1 MKVDPRK
8 IKILGVDDDPASLEV
23 LKTILQAHGYQVLT
37 AGSGKE
43 GLAIVH
49 ALPVDLVITD
59 LRMPVMDGLAFLKAI
74 HSSFPSLSVII
85 TSAYAS
91 IDSAVEAI
99 KMGAYAYLTKPI
111 TSERVLHLVGRA
123 IDEQQLRQE
132 NLYLRRQLEE
142 RHQFDNILGKSPHM
156 QEIFRLIEDLEGS
169 DATVLIQGN
178 TGTGKELIARALH
191 FHSPRK
197 ERPFLAVN
205 CGGLTETLL
214 ESELFGHIK
223 GAFTGAT
230 ANKRGLFREADCGTL
245 FLDEISETS
254 AGMQVR
260 LLRATQEGEI
270 KPVGVE
276 QPLRVD
282 VRIIAATNQ
291 DLAQAMAAGR
301 FRPDLYYRLNV
312 IGIHLPDLRERR
324 EDIPPLAEH
333 FLERYRKRLKK
344 KELREISPEA
354 LAVLLDYE
362 WPGNVRELENCIE
375 RAVVLTR
382 GEAIGPE
389 HLPGSL
395 RHLTPERSITFA
407 VGTSLEVMERQALLA
422 TLREVKGNKAAAA
435 RLLGISQRTLY
446 RKIKTYGLDRLLQDI
461 MSRTE

>member
-1 MKVDPRK
+1 MNVDPRK
-8 IKILGVDDDPASLEV
+8 IKILAVDDDASSLE
-23 LKTILQAHGYQVLT
+23 LLQTILEAHGYQIVT
-37 AGSGKE
+37 ATSGKE
-43 GLAIVH
+43 GLAIVQ
-49 ALPVDLVITD
+49 ALPIDLVITD
-59 LRMPVMDGLAFLKAI
+59 LRMPGMDGLAFLKSV
-74 HSSFPSLSVII
+74 HGNFSSLPVII
-85 TSAYAS
+85 TTGHGS

-99 KMGAYAYLTKPI
+99 KKGAYAYLTKPI
-111 TSERVLHLVGRA
+111 TSERLLHLVGRA
-123 IDEQQLRQE
+123 IDEQHLRQE

-142 RHQFDNILGKSPHM
+142 RNRFDNILGKSPHM

-169 DATVLIQGN
+169 EATVLIQGN

-230 ANKRGLFREADCGTL
+230 VNKRGLFKEADGGTL

-254 AGMQVR
+254 PSMQVR
-260 LLRATQEGEI
+260 LLRAIQEGEV
-270 KPVGVE
+270 KPVGSE
-276 QPLRVD
+276 QSINVD

-312 IGIHLPDLRERR
+312 IGVHLPDLKERR
-324 EDIPPLAEH
+324 EDIPPLAQH
-333 FLERYRKRLKK
+333 FLDVYRERLKK
-344 KELREISPEA
+344 KEVGEISPEA
-354 LAVLLDYE
+354 LAVLMDYE

-375 RAVVLTR
+375 RAVVLAR
-382 GEAIGPE
+382 GEAIRPE

-395 RHLTPERSITFA
+395 RHLTPERSLTFA
-407 VGTSLEVMERQALLA
+407 VGTSLEVLERQAILA

-446 RKIKTYGLDRLLQDI
+446 RKVKTYGLDGLLQDI
-461 MSRTE
+461 MSVSE

>member
-1 MKVDPRK
+1 MNVDPRK
-8 IKILGVDDDPASLEV
+8 IKILAVDDDPGSVELLQSILEG
-23 LKTILQAHGYQVLT
+23 HGYQVIT
-37 AGSGKE
+37 ATSGKE
-43 GLAIVH
+43 GLSVVQASP
-49 ALPVDLVITD
+49 LDLIITD
-59 LRMPVMDGLAFLKAI
+59 LKMPGMDGLGFLKSV
-74 HSSFPSLSVII
+74 HDNFPSLPIII
-85 TSAYAS
+85 TTAHAS

-99 KMGAYAYLTKPI
+99 KKGAYAYLTKPI

-123 IDEQQLRQE
+123 IGEQHLRQE

-142 RHQFDNILGKSPHM
+142 RHRFDNILGKSPHM

-169 DATVLIQGN
+169 EATVLIQGS
-178 TGTGKELIARALH
+178 TGTGKELVARALH

-197 ERPFLAVN
+197 DRPFLAVN

-230 ANKRGLFREADCGTL
+230 ANKRGLFKEADGGTL

-254 AGMQVR
+254 PSMQVR
-260 LLRATQEGEI
+260 LLRAIQEGEI
-270 KPVGVE
+270 KPVGSE
-276 QPLRVD
+276 QSMTVD
-282 VRIIAATNQ
+282 VRIITATNQ

-324 EDIPPLAEH
+324 EDIPPLAQH
-333 FLERYRKRLKK
+333 FLEIYRERLKRK
-344 KELREISPEA
+344 DVREISPEA
-354 LAVLLDYE
+354 LAVLMDYD

-375 RAVVLTR
+375 RAVVLAR
-382 GEAIGPE
+382 GDAIRPE
-389 HLPGSL
+389 HLPGNL
-395 RHLTPERSITFA
+395 RQLTSERSLTFS
-407 VGTSLEVMERQALLA
+407 VGTSLEVLERQAILA

-446 RKIKTYGLDRLLQDI
+446 RKIKTYGLDRLLNDN
-461 MSRTE
+461 MSGSA